1 MVEEGRVV
9 VVAHLLVVIIT
20 TMVQEAIEAMVM
32 EVEDQDGSQE
42 EMDEAINLQ
51 MILLVQAT
59 LVLFTQV

>member
-1 MVEEGRVV
+1 MPTP
-9 VVAHLLVVIIT
+9 AYNLLVVIIT